1 MCVSSKIMPKLFC
14 WAVISYQ
21 QFSHFANLLF
31 IRELNS
37 IIRWLN
43 WLWNCSMRKKVGV
56 KCQAINWNITLA
68 MSEVI
73 RKQIKNHTPTRNYQL
88 EKNHSSII
96 MSKLDWKT
104 PLEIISNWIFLFVC
118 FFCLVQVITL
128 AELFFLSSVLLL
140 LKWTPKYW
148 SKKRWSHK
156 GV

>member
-1 MCVSSKIMPKLFC
+1 MPKLFC
-14 WAVISYQ
+14 WAIISYQ

-104 PLEIISNWIFLFVC
+104 PLEIISNWIFFLFVSSAWC
-118 FFCLVQVITL
+118 KLLHWQSYFFFPQ
-128 AELFFLSSVLLL
+128 FFSFLSELQNTGV
-140 LKWTPKYW
+140 
-148 SKKRWSHK
+148 KRD
-156 GV
+156 GVTKVFRLQF